1 MLLSPYRVLDLTNK
15 QGMLCAQILGDLGA
29 DVIQIEPPGG
39 APGRQTGP
47 FYKNRE
53 DPENSLNWWS
63 YARGKRSME
72 LDLDTQRDVF
82 LELVKRTDFL
92 IESEPVGSLQMRGID
107 YAVLSKHNPAL
118 IHVSMTPFGETG
130 PKSSWAATDL
140 TLLASAG
147 PLSIT
152 GDEDLPPV
160 RVSVPQ
166 AWNHAAAEAATG
178 ALIALHERHQ
188 SGLGQ
193 HVCVSAQQALTIATQ
208 SNLLSAAVG
217 ESTVERMAGG
227 AKAGELRLRL
237 TYPALD
243 GHVSIT
249 HLFGATLGPPTQRL
263 MEYVYEEGFCDL
275 KTRDK
280 DWIEYGLLLMTG
292 AEPIAEFERVK
303 NCVAACTASKTKAEL
318 LHAAMQRRLLLAP
331 MFTIEDVVNS
341 EQFDARRFFTKP
353 EGDGPSARIQYPGP
367 FARFSATPLRLNRR
381 PPGIGEHTGEILSEM
396 KAIPQVQVNSRGS
409 PNPTPLADVKILDL
423 MWALAGPCATRTLA
437 DFGAAVVR
445 IESSTRLDACRT
457 IRPFIDADQSPEKSA
472 LFHNVNAGKR
482 MFTLDISKPEGR
494 EVILDLVRWCDVVA
508 ESFSPKAMKA
518 LGLDY
523 ETLCGVNE
531 NLIMLSTCLMGQTGP
546 MAMFAGY
553 GNLAAAITGFYGIT
567 GWPDR
572 EPAGPYGAYTDY
584 IAPRFN
590 ATAVLASLEHR
601 NRTGEG
607 QHIDLSQAEVAMHFL
622 TPAILDYTANGHIQ
636 SRTGN
641 SDPYCAPHGV
651 YPISGDDQHIAVAC
665 ESDAQ
670 WLALCSIIPGLDETD
685 LTLLTARGRLVRQK
699 ELDQLISRFTQNQQG
714 PDLEDKLQA
723 VGVPASIV
731 QNSPELIADPQL
743 NHLGHFVT
751 LPHHEGGNTVI
762 EGPRIHLSRS
772 QSRMDTSAP
781 TFSRDMMYV
790 LNDVL
795 QYDDEKIGELLVAG
809 VFE

>member
-1 MLLSPYRVLDLTNK
+1 
-15 QGMLCAQILGDLGA
+15 MLCAQILGDLGA

-39 APGRQTGP
+39 ASGRQTGP

-72 LDLDTQRDVF
+72 LDLDSQRDVF
-82 LELVKRTDFL
+82 LELVKRVDFL
-92 IESEPVGSLQMRGID
+92 IESEPVGSLQKRGID
-107 YAVLSKHNPAL
+107 YAALSKHNPAL
-118 IHVSMTPFGETG
+118 IHVSMTPYGETG

-147 PLSIT
+147 PLAVT

-263 MEYVYEEGFCDL
+263 MEYVYDEGFCDQE
-275 KTRDK
+275 TRDK

-318 LHAAMQRRLLLAP
+318 LQAAMQRHLLLAP

-341 EQFDARRFFTKP
+341 DQFHARRFFTKP
-353 EGDGPSARIQYPGP
+353 EGDSPSARIQYPGP

-381 PPGIGEHTGEILSEM
+381 PPEIGEHTRQILSEM
-396 KAIPQVQVNSRGS
+396 KAMPQVQVKGGER
-409 PNPTPLADVKILDL
+409 PDPTPLADVKILDL

-437 DFGAAVVR
+437 DFGATVVR

-457 IRPFIDADQSPEKSA
+457 IRPFIDEDQSPEKSA

-546 MAMFAGY
+546 LAMFAGY

-590 ATAVLASLEHR
+590 ATAVLAALEHR
-601 NRTGEG
+601 NRTGQG

-636 SRTGN
+636 SRSGN

-651 YPISGDDQHIAVAC
+651 YPISGDDRHIAIAC
-665 ESDAQ
+665 ECDAQ
-670 WLALCSIIPGLDETD
+670 WLALCSIIPGLDKSD
-685 LTLLTARGRLVRQK
+685 LTLLTARGRLARQK
-699 ELDQLISRFTQNQQG
+699 ELDQMISRFTQNQQG
-714 PDLEDKLQA
+714 SDLEDNLQA

-731 QNSPELIADPQL
+731 QNSPELVADPQL

-772 QSRMDTSAP
+772 KSRMDTSAP

-809 VFE
+809 VLE